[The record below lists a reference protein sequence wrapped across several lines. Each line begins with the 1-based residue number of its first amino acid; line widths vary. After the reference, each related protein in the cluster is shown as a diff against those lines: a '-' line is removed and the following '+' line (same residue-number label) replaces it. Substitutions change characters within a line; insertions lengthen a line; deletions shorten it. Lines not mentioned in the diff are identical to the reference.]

1 MIDKLVSFARYIF
14 DQTGRR
20 ALLALVFLFLG
31 SLTEG
36 VSILLLI
43 PLLQVVGPEGGM
55 AMKLPIVSKI
65 FGAGFHIDL
74 VPMLGLLIGVIAV
87 QAFFV
92 RFKNVYMA
100 ALLNEMI
107 NRIRL
112 RLFES
117 IGSARW
123 FLIARTRGSD
133 LQHVL
138 TADVDRV
145 NNAAFNTLLLIQNIV
160 LLGVYMVVSCLIS
173 PGMTLFAALMG
184 VGMLAVVHPIRRR
197 ASRYGETLTAN
208 RQDQYRTVSE
218 FLAGIKMAKSF
229 NAEPGY
235 FAQLAHTLDRM
246 RADAERFVRVSSISG
261 VVFQLVSAI
270 AVAAFVLVAL
280 RHFHLPLAEIA
291 VLIFLFMRVSPRFT
305 MLQSNVQEVLINLPA
320 FEAMQRVKSQC
331 DRERE
336 ELDATDRDGSVPL
349 LDREIRFDAVDF
361 RFSRDD
367 PANILT
373 NISFVAPARQ
383 VTALIGPSGSGKSTV
398 ADLVMGLLE
407 PTSGS
412 ISIDSVP
419 LTRGNRRAWR
429 EQIAYVPQD
438 VFLLHDSIRANLALA
453 APGVTEPMMWEALAA
468 ANAASFVEKLPEALE
483 TTVGDRGVRLS
494 GGERQRIALARA
506 LLRKPRLLILDEA
519 TSALDWENQTLIARS
534 IEQLRGSM
542 TIITIAH
549 RPSMIAFAD
558 WVVAIEDGAIVEEGP
573 YRELIQTNDSRLA
586 RLVEGEQVK

>member
-1 MIDKLVSFARYIF
+1 
-14 DQTGRR
+14 
-20 ALLALVFLFLG
+20 
-31 SLTEG
+31 
-36 VSILLLI
+36 
-43 PLLQVVGPEGGM
+43 
-55 AMKLPIVSKI
+55 
-65 FGAGFHIDL
+65 
-74 VPMLGLLIGVIAV
+74 
-87 QAFFV
+87 V

-208 RQDQYRTVSE
+208 RQDQYRTVSD
-218 FLAGIKMAKSF
+218 
-229 NAEPGY
+229 

-453 APGVTEPMMWEALAA
+453 ARGVTEPMMWEALAA

-558 WVVAIEDGAIVEEGP
+558 WVVAIEDGAIVEAGP
-573 YRELIQTNDSRLA
+573 YRELIQANDSRLA

>member
-1 MIDKLVSFARYIF
+1 MLAKLVQFARYIF
-14 DQTGRR
+14 DQAGRR
-20 ALLALVFLFLG
+20 AVLALAFLLLG

-36 VSILLLI
+36 VSILLLV
-43 PLLQVVGPEGGM
+43 PVLQVVGPEGGVDGP
-55 AMKLPIVSKI
+55 LPVLGD
-65 FGAGFHIDL
+65 FFPRLQVDL
-74 VPMLGLLIGVIAV
+74 VPMLGILIAVIAV

-92 RFKNVYMA
+92 RFKNVYMSV
-100 ALLNEMI
+100 LLHEMI

-117 IGSARW
+117 IGRARW
-123 FLIARTRGSD
+123 FVIARTRGSD

-145 NNAAFNTLLLIQNIV
+145 NGAAFNTLMLIQNIV
-160 LLGVYMVVSCLIS
+160 LLAVYLAVSCLIS
-173 PGMTLFAALMG
+173 PGMTLFAAAMG
-184 VGMLAVVHPIRRR
+184 VGMLAVVHPIRKR

-246 RADAERFVRVSSISG
+246 RADAERFTRVSSIST
-261 VVFQLVSAI
+261 VVFQLASAL
-270 AVAAFVLVAL
+270 AVTAFVLVAL
-280 RHFHLPLAEIA
+280 RHFHLPLTQIA

-305 MLQSNVQEVLINLPA
+305 MLQTNVQEVLINLPA

-331 DRERE
+331 DREQE
-336 ELDATDRDGSVPL
+336 PIDDPVSGSVPL
-349 LDREIRFDAVDF
+349 LDRQIRFDNVDF
-361 RFSRDD
+361 RFSRED

-373 NISFVAPARQ
+373 SISFVVPARQ

-398 ADLVMGLLE
+398 ADLLMGLLQ
-407 PTSGS
+407 PTAGE
-412 ISIDSVP
+412 ISIDGVP
-419 LTRGNRRAWR
+419 LTQESRRAWR
-429 EQIAYVPQD
+429 SQIAYVPQD

-453 APGVTEPMMWEALAA
+453 SPGATEAMMWDALGA
-468 ANAASFVEKLPEALE
+468 ANAASFVEKLPEQLE

-506 LLRKPRLLILDEA
+506 LLRQPRLLILDEA

-534 IEQLRGSM
+534 IERLRGSM

-558 WVVAIEDGAIVEEGP
+558 WVVAIEDGAIVEAGP
-573 YRELIQTNDSRLA
+573 YDELIQAAGSRLA
-586 RLVEGEQVK
+586 RLVEGEQVR